1 MLRIYS
7 GEHNTNLCLLG
18 LSVCGKKPT
27 IKLKNTMFLLNMVD
41 RKGFAKLM
49 FEQSPKEGKKTNY
62 LKKECFRQRKSKCS
76 GPEVRTC
83 LECVKERDQ

>member
-1 MLRIYS
+1 MWK
-7 GEHNTNLCLLG
+7 ETNNKI
-18 LSVCGKKPT
+18 KKY
-27 IKLKNTMFLLNMVD
+27 NVSFNMVD